1 MALAGL
7 QLQAN
12 ALGLKWEKIIL
23 SNPDDDK
30 YRNLFHLD
38 SAEQSINNMAI
49 NLENQA
55 KNERLSLKSHLVP
68 VLFFYPSQS
77 NSNLE
82 G

>member
-12 ALGLKWEKIIL
+12 ALGLKWQELVI
-23 SNPDDDK
+23 SNPDEIK

-38 SAEQSINNMAI
+38 VAENVVNKMAI
-49 NLENQA
+49 DLIHLA
-55 KNERLSLKSHLVP
+55 KNERLSLKGNLIP
-68 VLFFYPSQS
+68 AVLFALQ
-77 NSNLE
+77 